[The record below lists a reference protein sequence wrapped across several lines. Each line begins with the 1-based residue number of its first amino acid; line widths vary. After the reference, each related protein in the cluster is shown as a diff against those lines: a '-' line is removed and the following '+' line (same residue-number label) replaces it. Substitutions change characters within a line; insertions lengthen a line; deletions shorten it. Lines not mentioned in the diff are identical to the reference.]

1 MPRRY
6 NKKIA
11 RYNYS
16 KCMLKIRGETFIQ
29 QSSNTKLI
37 KKSAIIE
44 LSTFTSIFF
53 PSISNDLH
61 INIKNHYRK
70 VLVNVCEA
78 VKFITQ
84 NLIIFILKEYESLD
98 PF

>member
-1 MPRRY
+1 
-6 NKKIA
+6 
-11 RYNYS
+11 
-16 KCMLKIRGETFIQ
+16 MLKIRGETFIQ

-61 INIKNHYRK
+61 KKSLPQGTCKCLRG
-70 VLVNVCEA
+70 CEIHNSKPYYLYSER
-78 VKFITQ
+78 VW
-84 NLIIFILKEYESLD
+84 IIR
-98 PF
+98 PFLGQCK